1 MGILPYP
8 CMLCPVC
15 HQRKAKR
22 ACPALGKQICAV
34 CCGTKR
40 LVEIHCPQDCGY
52 LSTARS
58 HPPAVI
64 QRQQELDRAMLLPL
78 LQGLSER
85 QAQLFLMLGA
95 VTSRHQSGA
104 LHKLVDDDIA
114 QAAGALASTLETSA
128 KGIVYEHQ
136 PASVIASRLL
146 AELKTVVDEVVKS
159 AGSALER
166 DAAVA
171 LRRIEHG
178 AKMIGATR
186 ADNEFQQLLSRVLTP
201 PIGAETGHTS
211 EADKPS
217 ASSII
222 IP

>member
-1 MGILPYP
+1 
-8 CMLCPVC
+8 MLCPVC

-40 LVEIHCPQDCGY
+40 VVEIHCPQDCGY
-52 LSTARS
+52 LSTSRS

-64 QRQQELDRAMLLPL
+64 QRQRELDRAMLLPL

-95 VTSRHQSGA
+95 VTSRHQSDA

-114 QAAGALASTLETSA
+114 QAAGALASTLETAA

-136 PASVIASRLL
+136 PASLIASRLL
-146 AELKTVVDEVVKS
+146 AELKAVVDEVVKN

-166 DAAVA
+166 DAAIA
-171 LRRIEHG
+171 LRRIEHA
-178 AKMIGATR
+178 AKIMGTAHPGT
-186 ADNEFQQLLSRVLTP
+186 NEFQQLLARVLTP
-201 PIGAETGHTS
+201 PPGSEHGKAGDQPAE
-211 EADKPS
+211 P

-222 IP
+222 LPP

>member
-1 MGILPYP
+1 
-8 CMLCPVC
+8 MLCPVC
-15 HQRKAKR
+15 QQRKAKR

-40 LVEIHCPQDCGY
+40 IVEIHCPQDCGY
-52 LSTARS
+52 LSASRS

-64 QRQQELDRAMLLPL
+64 QRQRELDRAMLLPL

-95 VTSRHQSGA
+95 VTSRHQSDG

-114 QAAGALASTLETSA
+114 QATGALASTLETAA

-136 PASVIASRLL
+136 PASLIASRLL
-146 AELKTVVDEVVKS
+146 AELKAVIDEVVKN

-166 DAAVA
+166 DAAIA
-171 LRRIEHG
+171 LRRIEHA
-178 AKMIGATR
+178 AKMMATVHPGT
-186 ADNEFQQLLSRVLTP
+186 NEFQQLLARVLAP
-201 PIGAETGHTS
+201 PPGADPQGDQGE
-211 EADKPS
+211 KP

>member
-1 MGILPYP
+1 
-8 CMLCPVC
+8 MLCPVC

-40 LVEIHCPQDCGY
+40 LTEIACPPDCGY
-52 LSTARS
+52 LSTART

-64 QRQQELDRAMLLPL
+64 QRQQEMDRAMLLPL
-78 LQGLSER
+78 LQGMSER
-85 QAQLFLMLGA
+85 QARLFLMLAA
-95 VTSRHQSGA
+95 VAAQHRADGLQ
-104 LHKLVDDDIA
+104 KLIDEDIA
-114 QAAGALASTLETSA
+114 QASGSLASTLETAA

-136 PASVIASRLL
+136 PSSLLAARLM
-146 AELKTVVDEVVKS
+146 AELKGVVDEVVKN

-171 LRRIEHG
+171 LRRLEQ
-178 AKMIGATR
+178 AATMMVSVR
-186 ADNEFQQLLSRVLTP
+186 PNTNELQLLLARVLAQP
-201 PIGAETGHTS
+201 PGPDQQP
-211 EADKPS
+211 EAAAPPPPS
-217 ASSII
+217 SLI